1 MPLWLAKKGAD
12 DAVLYRLLVDFI
24 VCLHFAF
31 VLFAIFGGLLLLRWK
46 RLIWLHLPA
55 LLWGIFIEFS
65 GGICPLTPLENLFRQ
80 EGGLLPYQ
88 KGFIAHYLLPIL
100 YPAGLT
106 RPIQFILG
114 ALLLIFNLGVYWWS
128 FGRKKLTTD

>member
-1 MPLWLAKKGAD
+1 MF
-12 DAVLYRLLVDFI
+12 YRLLVDLT

-31 VLFAIFGGLLLLRWK
+31 VLFAIFGGLLLFWSK

-65 GGICPLTPLENLFRQ
+65 GGICPLTPLENFFRQ
-80 EGGLLPYQ
+80 EGGMLPYQ
-88 KGFIAHYLLPIL
+88 AGFIAHYLLPIL

-106 RPIQFILG
+106 HRIQWILG
-114 ALLLIFNLGVYWWS
+114 TLLLLFNAAVYCWIFGW
-128 FGRKKLTTD
+128 KKR